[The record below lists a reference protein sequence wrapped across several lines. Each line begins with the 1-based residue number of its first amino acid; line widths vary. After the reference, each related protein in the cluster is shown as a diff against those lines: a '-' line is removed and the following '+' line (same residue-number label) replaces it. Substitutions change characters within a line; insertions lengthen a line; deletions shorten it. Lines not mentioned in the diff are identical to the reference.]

1 MIEKYIGGMPS
12 TGKTEMWKDLSPT
25 FAKGVVDDKVYKGT
39 EDVASMYLVMNK
51 PFTAGDKEE
60 QIINVMGEILQIKVT
75 EKIREELGATYSPY
89 LGVSYDLLP
98 KPAFT
103 MIAVYTCSPD
113 NADKVEKATWE
124 ILDDM
129 INNGADEVNIA
140 KAKEQLIK
148 RRESQYS
155 SSNNFWASVIK
166 SSYTHNRPIK
176 NMETYSNLVNSV
188 TSDDLKAAAA
198 KYLKHNEHVK
208 VMLLPEHLKK

>member
-1 MIEKYIGGMPS
+1 MSYDDSVIEPLGGAEYAHRLGILPI
-12 TGKTEMWKDLSPT
+12 DI
-25 FAKGVVDDKVYKGT
+25 A
-39 EDVASMYLVMNK
+39 DVSLVARN
-51 PFTAGDKEE
+51 KEE